1 MKPPLRIGVHSHFM
15 LSIYSRLCHGNAR
28 PYPAMMQKTYQFKL
42 YGFCIKRG
50 RLYPAL
56 QGEAIDKSV
65 FTEEYEV
72 FLRLLRETRQEAH
85 LTQRQM
91 AERLRHHQAFV
102 SRSETGERRLDVIE
116 LRVLCKAMGVPLRQ
130 FIDRLEAE

>member
-1 MKPPLRIGVHSHFM
+1 M
-15 LSIYSRLCHGNAR
+15 CHGNAR
-28 PYPAMMQKTYQFKL
+28 PHSALIRKSYQGIL
-42 YGFCIKRG
+42 YGFCIRLG

-56 QGEAIDKSV
+56 QGKAIDKSV

-72 FLRLLRETRQEAH
+72 FLRLLRETRQEAQ

-91 AERLRHHQAFV
+91 AERLEHHQAFV

-116 LRVLCKAMGVPLRQ
+116 LRVLCKAMGVPFRK
-130 FIDRLEAE
+130 FIDRLEAELEKGEVKTP